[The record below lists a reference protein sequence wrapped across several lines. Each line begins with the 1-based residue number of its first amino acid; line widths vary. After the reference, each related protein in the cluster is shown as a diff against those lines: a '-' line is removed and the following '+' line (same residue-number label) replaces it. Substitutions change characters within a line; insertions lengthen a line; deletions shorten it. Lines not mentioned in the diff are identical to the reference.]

1 MSAVKTPVQLLQSLH
16 SLQRHARAGD
26 GGGGSSGWQE
36 EDGEARQLEFAH
48 WTLRSRATTI
58 WKDDES
64 LRVPH
69 QPLVFHML
77 VDTPLLRNTNDAAAK
92 QLEITEG
99 NSEVEECYFEE
110 RTQNKAMSVFVAPL
124 SLPGSG
130 SFSPQRLKHVTN
142 DALQPESHITS
153 GLRRDRAMEK
163 EVAGAEVAGR

>member
-1 MSAVKTPVQLLQSLH
+1 LLQSLR
-16 SLQRHARAGD
+16 SLQRNAQAGD
-26 GGGGSSGWQE
+26 GGNGSSGWQE

-48 WTLRSRATTI
+48 WTLRSSATAI

-64 LRVPH
+64 LRVPQ
-69 QPLVFHML
+69 QPLIFHML
-77 VDTPLLRNTNDAAAK
+77 VDISLLRNTDDAAAK

-124 SLPGSG
+124 SLPGS
-130 SFSPQRLKHVTN
+130 FSPQHLKHVTN
-142 DALQPESHITS
+142 DVLQPESHIAS
-153 GLRRDRAMEK
+153 GLRRDRAMEI